1 MEIDERYIKKILEAV
16 DEYQKIEALFELK
29 HEYLRIKT
37 KEENLTKHNSSSKK
51 DCFYGIDD
59 HDFTPEEKKELSE
72 IRRY

>member
-1 MEIDERYIKKILEAV
+1 MSFKRPEQAD
-16 DEYQKIEALFELK
+16 
-29 HEYLRIKT
+29 
-37 KEENLTKHNSSSKK
+37 SSSKK